1 MEPPPPT
8 SPSENPT
15 SAPEATAALIIA
27 IMVALASWAC
37 WNERIVS
44 CHADEHG
51 DHEDRTRADGEG
63 RQASEGMTASTFPH
77 TALPL
82 ATRANIA
89 ASVNF
94 FRASAARAGGRADV
108 GSGHCPQQMLC
119 RVAGKA
125 PRLA

>member
-77 TALPL
+77 PPLPL
-82 ATRANIA
+82 ATPPNTA

-94 FRASAARAGGRADV
+94 LRASAARGGGTADV
-108 GSGHCPQQMLC
+108 RSRIFPQ
-119 RVAGKA
+119 KI
-125 PRLA
+125 

>member
-27 IMVALASWAC
+27 IMVALPSWAC

-51 DHEDRTRADGEG
+51 DHEDRTQADGEG

-77 TALPL
+77 TPLPL

-94 FRASAARAGGRADV
+94 FEATAGPGRGTPAARAAD
-108 GSGHCPQQMLC
+108 CPQ
-119 RVAGKA
+119 
-125 PRLA
+125 

>member
-27 IMVALASWAC
+27 IMVALPSWPC

-44 CHADEHG
+44 RHADEHG
-51 DHEDRTRADGEG
+51 DHEDRTRADADG

-77 TALPL
+77 AALPL
-82 ATRANIA
+82 CSTRANIA

-94 FRASAARAGGRADV
+94 LRASAARGGGTADV
-108 GSGHCPQQMLC
+108 RSGICPQ
-119 RVAGKA
+119 KI
-125 PRLA
+125 

>member
-8 SPSENPT
+8 RPSENPT

-44 CHADEHG
+44 CHADAHG

-63 RQASEGMTASTFPH
+63 RQAREGMTASTFLHPP
-77 TALPL
+77 LPL
-82 ATRANIA
+82 PTRANTA
-89 ASVNF
+89 APPHSLRPTPL
-94 FRASAARAGGRADV
+94 RA
-108 GSGHCPQQMLC
+108 PP
-119 RVAGKA
+119 A
-125 PRLA
+125 PTSPYATAPPHTL